1 MNAFLV
7 STGVIAGCMVV
18 LWLLSLR
25 LRDSSIVDL
34 FWGFGF
40 VVIGWVTFAVQ
51 GASVR
56 GWLVSALVSL
66 WGLRLAVYLTWRNH
80 GRGEDPRYTA
90 MRNRHGPAWPFRSL
104 FIVFGLQGALMVFI
118 SLPVQF
124 AIGAGGT
131 ELSPLDVMGT
141 VLVLIGVG
149 FESIGDL
156 QLARFKANT
165 ANKGRVMN
173 VGLWRYTRHPNYFG
187 DAVVWWGFVCFGLA
201 VGAWWTVASAALMT
215 FLLVRVSGVAMLESA
230 MKHRPGYAEYVAS
243 TSAFIPLPPRRAQL
257 K

>member
-1 MNAFLV
+1 MNEFLI
-7 STGVIAGCMVV
+7 SAAVIAGCMVS

-25 LRDSSIVDL
+25 LNDSSIVDL

-40 VVIGWVTFAVQ
+40 VVIGWVTLAVH
-51 GASVR
+51 GASPR
-56 GWLVSALVSL
+56 GWLVCALVSL
-66 WGLRLAVYLTWRNH
+66 WGLRLAIYLTWRNH

-90 MRNRHGPAWPFRSL
+90 MRNRHGAAWRFRSL
-104 FIVFGLQGALMVFI
+104 FIVFGLQGALMLFI
-118 SLPVQF
+118 AMPVQF
-124 AIGAGGT
+124 AIRGG
-131 ELSPLDVMGT
+131 EAALNLLDDVGV
-141 VLVLIGVG
+141 VLVLLGVA

-187 DAVVWWGFVCFGLA
+187 DAVVWWGFACFGLA

-243 TSAFIPLPPRRAQL
+243 TSAFIPLPPRTAQL